1 LAGGSG
7 AVACG
12 VGGGAGTA
20 EGSRVINVVT
30 ACSLWG
36 GGYRESIARID

>member
-1 LAGGSG
+1 VVL
-7 AVACG
+7 
-12 VGGGAGTA
+12 GGAGTA

-36 GGYRESIARID
+36 GGMRLATPFSCTCVTL